1 MYCKELTYD
10 DYDGVTR
17 TEKLWFHLSKPEL
30 LELEY
35 TTGKKFSEMLDDIF
49 KAKNVSEIIKTFK
62 TIILTAYGEKVDGR
76 RFTKTDAE
84 GHPLSRAFSET
95 AAYEVLYMLLSSDD
109 EEAAKFING
118 IVPADLREAAENAA
132 SNADTAVL
140 ATV

>member
-1 MYCKELTYD
+1 
-10 DYDGVTR
+10 
-17 TEKLWFHLSKPEL
+17 
-30 LELEY
+30 
-35 TTGKKFSEMLDDIF
+35 MLDDIV

-140 ATV
+140 ATA

>member
-35 TTGKKFSEMLDDIF
+35 TTGKKFSEMLDDIV

-84 GHPLSRAFSET
+84 GHPLF
-95 AAYEVLYMLLSSDD
+95 
-109 EEAAKFING
+109 
-118 IVPADLREAAENAA
+118 
-132 SNADTAVL
+132 
-140 ATV
+140 